1 MPVVLG
7 PLVCGQLGMATSSY
21 EDNKHLVL
29 LPPRAALS
37 ANDTQPVARD
47 RVVRGPCVWQTFGP
61 PSGET
66 PICKNSLDCL
76 SPQGLGA
83 VRAEDFL

>member
-21 EDNKHLVL
+21 EDNKHFVL

-47 RVVRGPCVWQTFGP
+47 GVVRGRV
-61 PSGET
+61 SGRPLGLLPEKLLFAKT
-66 PICKNSLDCL
+66 PWTASLL
-76 SPQGLGA
+76 RGWGL
-83 VRAEDFL
+83 

>member
-21 EDNKHLVL
+21 EDNKHLAL

-37 ANDTQPVARD
+37 ANDTADGKGRSSE
-47 RVVRGPCVWQTFGP
+47 GPCVWQTFGP